1 MPEAAGA
8 EEGERV
14 EAVTRAGGS
23 VTATCFGVCIRQPG
37 NELIAAE
44 CAALTDQL
52 PEPDGFVLGGRVSEV
67 RRSAYLRFGA
77 SLLASGQT
85 LDDLVD
91 RMTGLTLDAEGFC
104 IEVHRLA
111 GAIDTPTHEVI
122 VAVANGL
129 RGAWPNLSAPQHR
142 FVVLVRGDGFWFGEL
157 LTEAERSWKRHDAR
171 PEVLCCSLP
180 SRLAR
185 ALVNLAAGPGDIL
198 LNPCCG
204 AGSLLLEAASIGAT
218 GCGIDWNARMVE
230 MSRKNLEYFGYA
242 ADVQLADACNWTH
255 RGAVV
260 VADLPYDL
268 NCSTTERNVRGIVAQ
283 ALTLAPQAI
292 FVAAADLSPWLLQAG
307 YRRMR
312 IYRVR
317 DSADF
322 ARFVH
327 WGETP

>member
-1 MPEAAGA
+1 MI
-8 EEGERV
+8 EEGKCV
-14 EAVTRAGGS
+14 EGVPSARGNVK
-23 VTATCFGVCIRQPG
+23 VTCFGVCIRQPG

-44 CAALTDQL
+44 CEALTGQY
-52 PEPDGFVLGGRVSEV
+52 PEPDGFFMGGRVSEV
-67 RRSAYLRFGA
+67 PRSAYLRYGA

-91 RMTGLTLDAEGFC
+91 RITGLNLDAEAFR

-111 GAIDTPTHEVI
+111 GAIDTQTHDVI

-129 RGAWPNLSAPQHR
+129 RGAWPNLSAPKHR
-142 FVVLVRGDGFWFGEL
+142 FVALVRSDGFWFGEL
-157 LTEAERSWKRHDAR
+157 LTEAERSWKRHEVR
-171 PEVLCCSLP
+171 PEVLSCSLP
-180 SRLAR
+180 SRLSR
-185 ALVNLAAGPGDIL
+185 ALVNLAAGPAGIL

-218 GCGIDWNARMVE
+218 GYGIDWNARMVE
-230 MSRKNLEYFGYA
+230 MSRKNLEFFDYV
-242 ADVQLADACNWTH
+242 ADVRLADACSWTQ
-255 RGAVV
+255 RGDVV
-260 VADLPYDL
+260 VADLPYDV
-268 NCSTTERNVRGIVAQ
+268 NCRTTEKNVGGIVAQ

-307 YRRMR
+307 YRR
-312 IYRVR
+312 IGVYRVR